1 MAKLKKRLQKFVG
14 RNICTAVEIF
24 GQGEL
29 KRGLWYAKMALTL
42 SKLTKAP
49 NRHTTQQSNICS
61 HLMDSVMPLL
71 EWFWFWICN
80 LDFPSVHP
88 LFSKSHWFCI
98 LAVFFCLRRDVF
110 SLHESVT
117 WPCWIESGL
126 LKEIKLTWLPVVHGL
141 ICLIIDDDIYI
152 MMQCLFVTFL
162 FIPAPPPAP
171 LPRPELLCLDKT

>member
-1 MAKLKKRLQKFVG
+1 MSRFQGTTYYQHMFFLDIWVYLFMAKLKKRLQKFVG

-126 LKEIKLTWLPVVHGL
+126 LKEIKLTWLPVVH
-141 ICLIIDDDIYI
+141 DFDMSDIWW
-152 MMQCLFVTFL
+152 
-162 FIPAPPPAP
+162 
-171 LPRPELLCLDKT
+171 